1 MEVARG
7 SAEEGNAA
15 LAVIRDR
22 KKKEGLWH
30 VAIEQ
35 LQMTTEELHQ
45 HYVHYCQQYEK
56 ADKVDGFR
64 SYKSKLASKTIVGI
78 KNVRTRKHKGV
89 DYVVTGGG
97 HLYDDST
104 AHRGSA
110 LNPKGAFQ
118 WISTDSGHT
127 AVTFDGER
135 MTVDY
140 FNSTAHKVYSMSKAN
155 PRVLRRSVEEEAL
168 E

>member
-1 MEVARG
+1 MQ
-7 SAEEGNAA
+7 
-15 LAVIRDR
+15 
-22 KKKEGLWH
+22 H
-30 VAIEQ
+30 
-35 LQMTTEELHQ
+35 LQ
-45 HYVHYCQQYEK
+45 
-56 ADKVDGFR
+56 
-64 SYKSKLASKTIVGI
+64 
-78 KNVRTRKHKGV
+78 HKGV

-155 PRVLRRSVEEEAL
+155 PRALRRSVEEEAL